1 MVPATPTIPGPD
13 ATIHLEPT
21 TVTAALLRD
30 EANLQELE
38 ITIDSTTGYLTATLV
53 GPHLDAFG
61 HERVI
66 LRQRSAAT
74 VTLIATVTLSGCD
87 ALAEAFHHIEASLSV
102 DWSLVGH
109 DPTAVDVAGTA
120 LLTNLDEQTITALR
134 AVRHHPYNRLG
145 SPRPK
150 GALDVAP
157 LTPA

>member
-1 MVPATPTIPGPD
+1 MVQATPTIPRPD

-38 ITIDSTTGYLTATLV
+38 LTIDSTTGYLTATLV

-66 LRQRSAAT
+66 LRPRSAEA
-74 VTLIATVTLSGCD
+74 VALIATVTLSGYD
-87 ALAEAFHHIEASLSV
+87 ALADAFHHIEASLSV

-109 DPTAVDVAGTA
+109 DPTVVDVAGTA

-134 AVRHHPYNRLG
+134 AVRHHPYNQLG
-145 SPRPK
+145 SPRSTNPR
-150 GALDVAP
+150 DVA